1 MTTTTTTTTPTTPP
15 DGMDFP
21 LQGVR
26 VLDLSRVFAGPLCGM
41 VLADFGAEV
50 IKVEHPGRGD
60 DTRDWG
66 MRIGKTETTY
76 YNSMNRNKRSI
87 TVDLQ
92 TPEGVKIIH
101 DLLPQ
106 CDVVVQNFKT
116 GGAEKLGLGYEQ
128 LKAIKP
134 DLIYCSVAG
143 YDSSG
148 PEAKRPG
155 YDLVIQ
161 GESGLMALN
170 GEANTPPLK
179 FGVAVVDLMT
189 GMYAAQAVLAA
200 LFQRT
205 RTGKGR
211 HIEMAL
217 YDCGLMI
224 TGYYG
229 LDAMLLGHDPQRY
242 GNAHPSIVPYGM
254 YDAAD
259 GPLIIAVG
267 NNAQFDKFCRQVI
280 ERPDIVEDPRFA
292 TNVER
297 AKNRLMLGP
306 MLKELIAGFARD
318 VLLQRMTAAGIPCGK
333 VAGLHEALTSERTRR
348 GGLLQELPHP
358 VAGSTHVFAPPYR
371 LDGQRLPIRNA
382 PPTLGEG
389 TREVLQQLLQL
400 SEPELQAL
408 RDKGVLTLPH
418 I

>member
-1 MTTTTTTTTPTTPP
+1 MADSNTEQNP
-15 DGMDFP
+15 DIDFP
-21 LQGVR
+21 LEGVK

-50 IKVEHPGRGD
+50 VKVEHPGRGD

-87 TVDLQ
+87 TLDLQ
-92 TPEGVKIIH
+92 TPEGVKIVH
-101 DLLPQ
+101 ELLPQ
-106 CDVVVQNFKT
+106 FDVVIHNFKT

-134 DLIYCSVAG
+134 DLIYCAVAG

-161 GESGLMALN
+161 GEAGLMALN
-170 GEANTPPLK
+170 GDANMPPLK
-179 FGVAVVDLMT
+179 FGVAVVDLVT

-200 LFQRT
+200 LFRRD

-211 HIEMAL
+211 LIEMAL
-217 YDCGLMI
+217 YDSGI
-224 TGYYG
+224 TVTGYYG
-229 LDAMLLGHDPQRY
+229 LDALQLGHDPERY

-254 YDAAD
+254 YEAAD

-267 NNAQFDKFCRQVI
+267 NNSQFDKFCRQVVL
-280 ERPDIVEDPRFA
+280 RPDIVEDQRFS
-292 TNVER
+292 TNVNR
-297 AKNRLMLGP
+297 ARNRLELLP
-306 MLKELIAGFARD
+306 MLKELIGSFPRD
-318 VLLQRMTAAGIPCGK
+318 LLLERLTAAGIPCGR

-348 GGLLQELPHP
+348 SGLLRDMPHP
-358 VAGSTHVFAPPYR
+358 VAGTTPVFAPPYR
-371 LDGQRLPIRNA
+371 LDGQRLPIRHA

-389 TREVLQQLLQL
+389 TGEVLQRLLTLDDAQLQD
-400 SEPELQAL
+400 LQA
-408 RDKGVLTLPH
+408 KGVLTLPQEPS
-418 I
+418 

>member
-1 MTTTTTTTTPTTPP
+1 MADSNTEQNQ
-15 DGMDFP
+15 DIDFP
-21 LQGVR
+21 LEGVR

-50 IKVEHPGRGD
+50 VKVEHPGRGD

-66 MRIGKTETTY
+66 IRIGKTETTY

-87 TVDLQ
+87 TLDLQ
-92 TPEGVKIIH
+92 TPEGVKILH
-101 DLLPQ
+101 ELLPQ
-106 CDVVVQNFKT
+106 FDVLIHNFKT

-134 DLIYCSVAG
+134 DLIYCAVAG

-161 GESGLMALN
+161 GEAGLMALN
-170 GEANTPPLK
+170 GEAGMPPLK
-179 FGVAVVDLMT
+179 FGVAVVDLVT

-200 LFQRT
+200 LFRRE

-211 HIEMAL
+211 LIEMAL
-217 YDCGLMI
+217 YDSGI
-224 TGYYG
+224 TVTGYYG
-229 LDAMLLGHDPQRY
+229 LDALQLGHDPERY

-254 YDAAD
+254 YEAAD

-267 NNAQFDKFCRQVI
+267 NNSQFDKFCRQVI
-280 ERPDIVEDPRFA
+280 MRPDIVEDQRFS
-292 TNVER
+292 TNVNR
-297 AKNRLMLGP
+297 ARNRLELLP
-306 MLKELIAGFARD
+306 MLKTLIGSFPRD
-318 VLLQRMTAAGIPCGK
+318 QLLERLTAAGIPCGR

-348 GGLLQELPHP
+348 SGLLRDMPHP
-358 VAGSTHVFAPPYR
+358 VVGTTPVFAPPYR
-371 LDGQRLPIRNA
+371 LDGQRLPIRHA

-389 TREVLQQLLQL
+389 TREVLQRLLTLDDAQLQD
-400 SEPELQAL
+400 LQA
-408 RDKGVLTLPH
+408 KGVLTLPQEPS
-418 I
+418 

>member
-1 MTTTTTTTTPTTPP
+1 MTTTTTTPP
-15 DGMDFP
+15 LPEGMDFP
-21 LQGVR
+21 LEGVR
-26 VLDLSRVFAGPLCGM
+26 VLDLSRVFAGPLCGQ
-41 VLADFGAEV
+41 VLADFGADV

-92 TPEGVKIIH
+92 TPEGVKIIR

-161 GESGLMALN
+161 GEAGLMAIN
-170 GEANTPPLK
+170 GEASQPPLK
-179 FGVAVVDLMT
+179 FGVAAVDMMT

-200 LFQRT
+200 LFRRE

-254 YDAAD
+254 FEAQD

-267 NNAQFDKFCRQVI
+267 NNSQFDKFCRQVVM
-280 ERPDIVEDPRFA
+280 RPDIVEDPRYA

-297 AKNRLMLGP
+297 ARNRLTLLPEM
-306 MLKELIAGFARD
+306 KALIASFPRD
-318 VLLQRMTAAGIPCGK
+318 VLLERLTAAGIPCGR

-348 GGLLQELPHP
+348 GGLLQEMPHP
-358 VAGSTHVFAPPYR
+358 VAGTTHVFAPPYR

-382 PPTLGEG
+382 PPTLGDA
-389 TREVLQQLLQL
+389 TRDVLQQLLQL
-400 SEPELQAL
+400 PEAELQAL
-408 RDKGVLTLPH
+408 RDKGVLTLPPLS
-418 I
+418 

>member
-1 MTTTTTTTTPTTPP
+1 MAISQEATEGL
-15 DGMDFP
+15 DLP
-21 LQGVR
+21 LEGVR
-26 VLDLSRVFAGPLCGM
+26 VLDLSRVFAGPLCGQ

-87 TVDLQ
+87 TLDLQ
-92 TPEGVKIIH
+92 SPQALKIIH
-101 DLLPQ
+101 SLLPQ
-106 CDVVVQNFKT
+106 VDVVIHNFKT

-128 LKAIKP
+128 LKAIRP
-134 DLIYCSVAG
+134 DLVYCAVAG
-143 YDSSG
+143 YDASG

-161 GESGLMALN
+161 GEAGLMALN
-170 GEANTPPLK
+170 GEAEQPPLK
-179 FGVAVVDLMT
+179 FGVAVVDLVT
-189 GMYAAQAVLAA
+189 GMHAAQAVLAA
-200 LFQRT
+200 LFRRE

-211 HIEMAL
+211 LIEMAL
-217 YDCGLMI
+217 YDCGIMV

-229 LDAMLLGHDPQRY
+229 LDALQLGRDPARY

-254 YDAAD
+254 FEAAD

-267 NNAQFDKFCRQVI
+267 NNTQFDKFCRVVI

-297 AKNRLMLGP
+297 ARNRPALVPLLNGMIRSLP
-306 MLKELIAGFARD
+306 RD
-318 VLLQRMTAAGIPCGK
+318 VLLKRMAAAGIPCGK
-333 VAGLHEALTSERTRR
+333 VAGLHEALTSERTRAS
-348 GGLLQELPHP
+348 GLVQDMPHP
-358 VAGSTHVFAPPYR
+358 VTGTTPVFAPPYR
-371 LDGQRLPIRNA
+371 LDGQRLPIRYA

-389 TREVLQQLLQL
+389 TREVLQRLLALGDEELKQLQR
-400 SEPELQAL
+400 S
-408 RDKGVLTLPH
+408 GVLTLPDA
-418 I
+418 

>member
-1 MTTTTTTTTPTTPP
+1 MADSNTEQNQ
-15 DGMDFP
+15 DIDFP
-21 LQGVR
+21 LEGVR

-50 IKVEHPGRGD
+50 VKVEHPGRGD

-87 TVDLQ
+87 TLDLQ
-92 TPEGVKIIH
+92 TPEGVKIVH
-101 DLLPQ
+101 ELLSQ
-106 CDVVVQNFKT
+106 FDVVIHNFKT

-134 DLIYCSVAG
+134 DLIYCAVAG

-161 GESGLMALN
+161 GEAGLMALN
-170 GEANTPPLK
+170 GDANMPPLK
-179 FGVAVVDLMT
+179 FGVAVVDLVT

-200 LFQRT
+200 LFRRE

-211 HIEMAL
+211 LIEMAL
-217 YDCGLMI
+217 YDSGI
-224 TGYYG
+224 TVTGYYG
-229 LDAMLLGHDPQRY
+229 LDALQLGHDPERY

-254 YDAAD
+254 YEAAD

-267 NNAQFDKFCRQVI
+267 NNSQFDKFCRQVVL
-280 ERPDIVEDPRFA
+280 RPDIVEDQRFS
-292 TNVER
+292 TNVNR
-297 AKNRLMLGP
+297 AKNRLELLP
-306 MLKELIAGFARD
+306 MLKELIGSFPRD
-318 VLLQRMTAAGIPCGK
+318 LLLERLTAAGIPCGR

-348 GGLLQELPHP
+348 SGLLRDMPHP
-358 VAGSTHVFAPPYR
+358 VAGTTPVFAPPYR
-371 LDGQRLPIRNA
+371 LDGQRLPIRHA

-389 TREVLQQLLQL
+389 TREVLQRLLTLDDAQLQD
-400 SEPELQAL
+400 LQA
-408 RDKGVLTLPH
+408 KGVLTLPPEPASR
-418 I
+418 

>member
-1 MTTTTTTTTPTTPP
+1 MTSTTPTPALP
-15 DGMDFP
+15 EGMDFP
-21 LQGVR
+21 LEGVR
-26 VLDLSRVFAGPLCGM
+26 VLDLSRVFAGPLCGQ
-41 VLADFGAEV
+41 VLADFGADV

-92 TPEGVKIIH
+92 TPEGVKIIR

-161 GESGLMALN
+161 GEAGLMAIN
-170 GEANTPPLK
+170 GEASQPPLK
-179 FGVAVVDLMT
+179 FGVAAVDMMT

-200 LFQRT
+200 LFRRE

-254 YDAAD
+254 FEAQD

-267 NNAQFDKFCRQVI
+267 NNSQFDKFCRQVVM
-280 ERPDIVEDPRFA
+280 RPDIVEDPRFA

-297 AKNRLMLGP
+297 ARNRLTLLPEM
-306 MLKELIAGFARD
+306 KALIASFPRD
-318 VLLQRMTAAGIPCGK
+318 VLLERLTAAGIPCGR

-348 GGLLQELPHP
+348 GGLLQEMPHP
-358 VAGSTHVFAPPYR
+358 VAGTTHVFAPPYR

-382 PPTLGEG
+382 PPTLGAA

-400 SEPELQAL
+400 PEAELQAL
-408 RDKGVLTLPH
+408 RDKGVLTLPPLS
-418 I
+418 

>member
-1 MTTTTTTTTPTTPP
+1 MADSNTEQNQ
-15 DGMDFP
+15 DIDFP
-21 LQGVR
+21 LEGVK

-50 IKVEHPGRGD
+50 VKVEHPGRGD

-66 MRIGKTETTY
+66 IRIGKTETTY

-87 TVDLQ
+87 TLDLQ
-92 TPEGVKIIH
+92 TPEGVKILH
-101 DLLPQ
+101 ELLPQ
-106 CDVVVQNFKT
+106 FDVLIHNFKT

-134 DLIYCSVAG
+134 DLIYCAVAG

-161 GESGLMALN
+161 GEAGLMALN
-170 GEANTPPLK
+170 GEAGMPPLK
-179 FGVAVVDLMT
+179 FGVAVVDLVT

-200 LFQRT
+200 LFRRE

-211 HIEMAL
+211 LIEMAL
-217 YDCGLMI
+217 YDSGI
-224 TGYYG
+224 TVTGYYG
-229 LDAMLLGHDPQRY
+229 LDALQLGHDPERY

-254 YDAAD
+254 YESAD

-267 NNAQFDKFCRQVI
+267 NNSQFDKFCRQVI
-280 ERPDIVEDPRFA
+280 MRPDIVEDQRFS
-292 TNVER
+292 TNVNR
-297 AKNRLMLGP
+297 ARNRLELLP
-306 MLKELIAGFARD
+306 MLKELIQSFPRD
-318 VLLQRMTAAGIPCGK
+318 LLLERLTAAGIPCGR

-348 GGLLQELPHP
+348 SGLLRDMPHP
-358 VAGSTHVFAPPYR
+358 VVGTTPVFAPPYR
-371 LDGQRLPIRNA
+371 LDGQRLPIRHA

-389 TREVLQQLLQL
+389 TREVLQRLLTLDDAQLQD
-400 SEPELQAL
+400 LQA
-408 RDKGVLTLPH
+408 KGVLTLPPEPASS
-418 I
+418 

>member
-1 MTTTTTTTTPTTPP
+1 MASTHPS
-15 DGMDFP
+15 DQDLP

-26 VLDLSRVFAGPLCGM
+26 VLDLSRVFAGPMCAM
-41 VLADFGAEV
+41 VLADFGVEV

-66 MRIGKTETTY
+66 LRIGQTETTY

-87 TVDLQ
+87 TIDLQ
-92 TPEGVKIIH
+92 TPEGLKIIH
-101 DLLPQ
+101 DLVPQ
-106 CDVVVQNFKT
+106 CDVVIHNFKT

-134 DLIYCSVAG
+134 DLIYCAVAG
-143 YDSSG
+143 YDVTG
-148 PEAKRPG
+148 PEASRPG

-161 GESGLMALN
+161 GEAGLMALN

-200 LFQRT
+200 LFRKE
-205 RTGKGR
+205 RTGQGQL
-211 HIEMAL
+211 IQMAL
-217 YDCGLMI
+217 YDCGLTV

-229 LDAMLLGHDPQRY
+229 LDALKLGHDPERY

-254 YDAAD
+254 YEASD

-297 AKNRLMLGP
+297 AKNRLELGP
-306 MLKELIAGFARD
+306 LLKELIRGFPRD
-318 VLLQRMTAAGIPCGK
+318 LLLERLTSAGIPCGR
-333 VAGLHEALTSERTRR
+333 VAGLHEALSSERTRR
-348 GGLLQELPHP
+348 GRMVQDMPHP
-358 VAGSTHVFAPPYR
+358 VVGTTPVFAPPYR
-371 LDGQRLPIRNA
+371 LDGERLPIRMA

-389 TREVLQQLLQL
+389 TRAVLQQLLAL
-400 SEPELQAL
+400 SDDELQAL
-408 RDKGVLTLPH
+408 QAQGVLTLPQQ
-418 I
+418 

>member
-1 MTTTTTTTTPTTPP
+1 MNTPTTIPTATP
-15 DGMDFP
+15 GGMDFP
-21 LQGVR
+21 LAGVR

-106 CDVVVQNFKT
+106 CDVVIQNFKT

-161 GESGLMALN
+161 GEAGLMALN
-170 GEANTPPLK
+170 GEASQPPLK
-179 FGVAVVDLMT
+179 FGVAAVDMMT

-200 LFQRT
+200 LFQRS
-205 RTGKGR
+205 RTGQGR

-254 YDAAD
+254 FEAQD

-267 NNAQFDKFCRQVI
+267 NNAQFDKFCRQVVM
-280 ERPDIVEDPRFA
+280 RPDIVEDPRFA

-297 AKNRLMLGP
+297 AKNRLTLLPVM
-306 MLKELIAGFARD
+306 KELIASFPRD
-318 VLLQRMTAAGIPCGK
+318 VLLQRLSAAGIPCGR

-348 GGLLQELPHP
+348 GGLLQEMPHP

-408 RDKGVLTLPH
+408 RDKGVLTLPTN
-418 I
+418 